1 MHFSSG
7 LLCIDKCR
15 YLDVASTPFVVDIVV
30 VVIFATDDVTFQPL
44 ECLIQLFDVRMK
56 NHQVGLFFLSFFLLV
71 TDLSIK
77 IINSFDAWASKCIK
91 TLYQISLRQICRE
104 ARSVVQCLEVKCPLT
119 SSDIKKLSTQR
130 PRATIL
136 ISSL

>member
-15 YLDVASTPFVVDIVV
+15 YLDVATTSFVVDIVGVVV

-71 TDLSIK
+71 TDLGIK
-77 IINSFDAWASKCIK
+77 IINSFVAWALKCIK
-91 TLYQISLRQICRE
+91 TLYQITLRRIYTE
-104 ARSVVQCLEVKCPLT
+104 ARSMVKC
-119 SSDIKKLSTQR
+119 
-130 PRATIL
+130 
-136 ISSL
+136 